1 MAKPNGV
8 FCVEGEWHA
17 DLAERGSVLP
27 TLELLERLGRLR
39 FIHRD
44 TATADE
50 LRYFLDSWLSS
61 RRYAAYEVGFF
72 ASPGTP
78 TSLQLSG
85 KHTVDLTDIA
95 GWMSGRCG
103 GKRLYFG
110 SRSILRASEASLRA
124 FLTETGAT
132 MVCGFTKHL
141 DWVESAAFET
151 TLLERLVNGRR
162 VDSAETLFRSAR
174 WAPMARHLGFRV
186 VYRHDADRK
195 PSVSSAGFSE
205 TPE

>member
-1 MAKPNGV
+1 MDQSADPRTWAGRLASAVPGAGGDLDVAKPNGV

-78 TSLQLSG
+78 TSLQLSAS
-85 KHTVDLTDIA
+85 T
-95 GWMSGRCG
+95 
-103 GKRLYFG
+103 
-110 SRSILRASEASLRA
+110 RS
-124 FLTETGAT
+124 T
-132 MVCGFTKHL
+132 
-141 DWVESAAFET
+141 
-151 TLLERLVNGRR
+151 
-162 VDSAETLFRSAR
+162 
-174 WAPMARHLGFRV
+174 
-186 VYRHDADRK
+186 
-195 PSVSSAGFSE
+195 
-205 TPE
+205 